1 MRKARWCLIGT
12 VIEKTADDK
21 PQMIKG
27 KVGPMRNPIIASM
40 ALATVVAFSSI
51 AFSQNP
57 HDPNW
62 PMCPQCRSRQDKA
75 AERAKTANLPF
86 NAQDLSG
93 VWSDNQNRIQL
104 DTRNMPPMTP
114 LGEVEHAATETD
126 YAPDGTP
133 ISNWND
139 PMLRCAPLGWPR
151 YFTYNY
157 GFEFLQLPDRTIQ
170 FFEMWHTW
178 RTIWTDGRPLPEAPD
193 PRFLGY
199 SIGRW
204 EGDTFVV
211 ESYGFD
217 ERTWLSEDRRE
228 RTHGFP
234 HSDELRTVER
244 YKRVDHNTLEVS
256 LTITDPRIFTAPWV
270 TTGEFLLNPGTELW
284 EDFCVPSEAEWFNR
298 EVLRPASNAPPIE

>member
-27 KVGPMRNPIIASM
+27 KVGPMRNPIIGSM

-62 PMCPQCRSRQDKA
+62 PMCPQCRSQQDKA

-170 FFEMWHTW
+170 FFEMGHTW

-199 SIGRW
+199 SVGRW